1 MKLKRGFT
9 HVTTFFFCVRSA
21 HFLHQISPIRL
32 LSGSEAHVECGLSTK
47 LRAERDGWYSDTN
60 IGKRLNTYFQKPQK
74 SFASTNHTL
83 STTASQQSE
92 KNIGQWKKKVTLC
105 ATLQVP
111 EY

>member
-1 MKLKRGFT
+1 MKFKRGFT
-9 HVTTFFFCVRSA
+9 HVTIY
-21 HFLHQISPIRL
+21 FLVCGLHIFYIKISPIRL

-47 LRAERDGWYSDTN
+47 LRAERVEMDGTLSDTN

-92 KNIGQWKKKVTLC
+92 KILANGKKKKK
-105 ATLQVP
+105 
-111 EY
+111 